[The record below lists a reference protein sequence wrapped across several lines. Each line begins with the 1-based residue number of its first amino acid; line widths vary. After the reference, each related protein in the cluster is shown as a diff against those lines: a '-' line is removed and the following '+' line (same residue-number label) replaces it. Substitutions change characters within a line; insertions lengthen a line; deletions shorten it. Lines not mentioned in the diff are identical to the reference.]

1 MMKRRWWIAAALTVA
16 VAAMVAVS
24 VGARRLLQPSTVA
37 GSTYHPSDPARL
49 ATTGRPQLVEF
60 FHHA

>member
-1 MMKRRWWIAAALTVA
+1 MKRRWWIATALAVA
-16 VAAMVAVS
+16 VAVLVFVAVS
-24 VGARRLLQPSTVA
+24 GRRLEPAAVA
-37 GSTYHPSDPARL
+37 AITYRPSDPARL

>member
-1 MMKRRWWIAAALTVA
+1 MRKRRWWIAAALTVA
-16 VAAMVAVS
+16 VAVMVAVVVS
-24 VGARRLLQPSTVA
+24 ARRLLQPSTVA

>member
-1 MMKRRWWIAAALTVA
+1 MKRRWWIAAALVAAAAVLVIVAESARRRPRPAA
-16 VAAMVAVS
+16 VA
-24 VGARRLLQPSTVA
+24 GI
-37 GSTYHPSDPARL
+37 TYRPSDPARL